1 MNNIKSDCR
10 EVLSLIVA
18 GPNGETVPFFTLKQ
32 GKDIILGRLHCTAP
46 ITSLIQS
53 IPIPTLVFVNTS
65 LYCSLYSKL
74 SLSLNS
80 ATHPHFPSIFFTH
93 ILLSLIISP
102 ATHNYLSS
110 DGEKTGTIER
120 RGRRRRRN

>member
-10 EVLSLIVA
+10 EVLSLVVA
-18 GPNGETVPFFTLKQ
+18 GPNDETVPFFTLKQ

-74 SLSLNS
+74 SLSLHS
-80 ATHPHFPSIFFTH
+80 ATLPHSPLHIF
-93 ILLSLIISP
+93 SLTFS
-102 ATHNYLSS
+102 L
-110 DGEKTGTIER
+110 
-120 RGRRRRRN
+120 